1 MSITF
6 IYQYNQ
12 YKIDNKN
19 IKTINEALTK
29 FLSIV
34 DKSENDLIF
43 LYKGKK
49 INNKMLLNKL
59 NNIIISVFNIRMII
73 KYFLVLLPQCAN
85 PTLIL
90 FFIRIFL
97 HIYV

>member
-12 YKIDNKN
+12 YKLDNKN
-19 IKTINEALTK
+19 IKTINEELIK
-29 FLSIV
+29 FLSMV

-59 NNIIISVFNIRMII
+59 NNIIISVF
-73 KYFLVLLPQCAN
+73 KYKN
-85 PTLIL
+85 E
-90 FFIRIFL
+90 
-97 HIYV
+97 